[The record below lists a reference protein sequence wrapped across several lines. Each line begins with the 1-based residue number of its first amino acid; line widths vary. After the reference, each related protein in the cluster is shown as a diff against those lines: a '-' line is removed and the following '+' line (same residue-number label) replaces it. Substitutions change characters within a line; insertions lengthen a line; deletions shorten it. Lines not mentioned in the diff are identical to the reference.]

1 MGNSGDEA
9 GVRAAEARFYDA
21 LRRVHEDGPAA
32 LLATWSRGDDVTTM
46 NAAGGYE
53 RGQGEVRGRWSW
65 WAGRGVPMPATRIEH
80 LACAVGAD
88 LAYTV
93 ALEHHGERVLRV
105 THVYRREDGDWKLV
119 HRHADPLATKPE

>member
-1 MGNSGDEA
+1 MSSSGDQA

-21 LRRVHEDGPAA
+21 LRRLHADGPAA
-32 LLATWSRGDDVTTM
+32 LLATWSDGDDVTTM

-53 RGQGEVRGRWSW
+53 LGQERVRGRWSW
-65 WAGRGVPMPATRIEH
+65 WAGRGVPMPATRVEH
-80 LACAVGAD
+80 LASVVGVD

-119 HRHADPLATKPE
+119 HRHADPLATRGA

>member
-1 MGNSGDEA
+1 MSNSGDEV

-32 LLATWSRGDDVTTM
+32 LLETWSRGDDVTTM

-80 LACAVGAD
+80 LACVAGAD

-93 ALEHHGERVLRV
+93 ALEHHGPRVLRV
-105 THVYRREDGDWKLV
+105 THVYRREDGGWKLV
-119 HRHADPLATKPE
+119 HRHAVPLATKPE

>member
-1 MGNSGDEA
+1 MNDAEGEA

-21 LRRVHEDGPAA
+21 LRRVHADGPAA
-32 LLATWSRGDDVTTM
+32 LLATWSEADDVTTM

-80 LACAVGAD
+80 LACVAGAD

-93 ALEHHGERVLRV
+93 ALEHHGARVLRV
-105 THVYRREDGDWKLV
+105 THVYRREDGGWKLV
-119 HRHADPLATKPE
+119 HRHADPLAAAPG

>member
-9 GVRAAEARFYDA
+9 GVRAAEGSFYDA